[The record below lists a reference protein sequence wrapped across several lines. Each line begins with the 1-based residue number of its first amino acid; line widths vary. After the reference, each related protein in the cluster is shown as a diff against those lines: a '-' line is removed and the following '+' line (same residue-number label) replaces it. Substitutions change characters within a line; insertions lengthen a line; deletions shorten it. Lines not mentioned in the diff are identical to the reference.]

1 MEMGIRMRR
10 KRSLSEY
17 MLLCLAAFFMI
28 CLTVPPITG
37 HAAAPVRLEDG
48 EYSIDVKLEGGSGRA
63 TISSPAVLVVK
74 NGCAYAKI
82 EWSSSHYD
90 DMKVEG
96 EKYYPIEGMENS
108 TFEIPVTAFDTPVAV
123 IGDTTAMSMPHEVEY
138 TLTFYEDSVISA
150 DASAWNMEK
159 TFCLIV
165 AILMAGAAVYIIFRL
180 VQKRGKK
187 SGK

>member
-1 MEMGIRMRR
+1 MEMVIRMRR

-17 MLLCLAAFFMI
+17 MLLCLAAFLII
-28 CLTVPPITG
+28 CRAGRPMMS
-37 HAAAPVRLEDG
+37 HAAAPVRMEDG

-63 TISSPAVLVVK
+63 AISSPAVLVVK
-74 NGCAYAKI
+74 NGCAYATI

-90 DMKVEG
+90 YMKVEG

-108 TFEIPVTAFDTPVAV
+108 TFEIPVTAFDTPVTV
-123 IGDTTAMSMPHEVEY
+123 IGDTTAMSTPHEVEY
-138 TLTFYEDSVISA
+138 TLTFYEDSVISS
-150 DASAWNMEK
+150 DASAWSVGK
-159 TFCLIV
+159 IICLIV
-165 AILMAGAAVYIIFRL
+165 VILMAGAAVYSMFRL